1 MQMSAQ
7 RVNEMKPKSSFSE
20 ANRAFRK
27 NWWKFILLDAL
38 FLACAFIFFMYA
50 RAKIKAYFAMI
61 SQYAGQVSNVQQML
75 AQNSVGSMNEMT
87 ELLAILGPL
96 AKQVS
101 FFTFFIVPL
110 VIFALWCL
118 FQAPQY
124 SLILRG
130 RLAILTNY
138 IRFIVFAAPFYVAG
152 LFLLNELFD
161 IAYISFSAMLS
172 AKFII
177 LFLLLLLVLYIN
189 QIFYAFTLK
198 DRYREIAK
206 SFMCVVKKSHILFPC
221 YLLYAIA
228 WTLALA
234 GMVNFFLKW
243 AALDNKGM
251 LIALIP
257 IIVLLLLVGWARAF
271 FTIKAAKCT

>member
-1 MQMSAQ
+1 MQGLT
-7 RVNEMKPKSSFSE
+7 MKKTTFSE
-20 ANRAFRK
+20 ANQAFKRH
-27 NWWKFILLDAL
+27 WWKFLLLDAL
-38 FLACAFIFFMYA
+38 FLASAFVFFMYA
-50 RAKIKAYFAMI
+50 RAKIKAYFALI
-61 SQYAGQVSNVQQML
+61 SQYSAQVANVQQML

-96 AKQVS
+96 AKQIS

-124 SLILRG
+124 SLIIRNKL
-130 RLAILTNY
+130 ILFTNY

-152 LFLLNELFD
+152 LFLLNTLFD
-161 IAYISFSAMLS
+161 IAYADIGKIFTI
-172 AKFII
+172 KFCLI
-177 LFLLLLLVLYIN
+177 FLVFILVLYVN

-206 SFMCVVKKSHILFPC
+206 NFMCVLKRTYVMLPC
-221 YLLYAIA
+221 YLLYATA
-228 WTLALA
+228 WMLALA

-243 AALDNKGM
+243 ASSDASSM
-251 LIALIP
+251 LIAAIP
-257 IIVLLLLVGWARAF
+257 VLVALLLAGWARAF
-271 FTIKAAKCT
+271 FTVKAAKCAWG